1 LDFGKNEQDHFI
13 HKGVKSMHQKYR
25 NGLLLASLFIFT
37 ILTGNVQAQTTI
49 PADFGAKGALQDSSI
64 TLEDALVYAIQ
75 DEYLAQAR
83 YDAVIS
89 KFGSIRPFTNIKTSE
104 QRHITAL
111 LSLFQK
117 YNVKIPANNAKQ
129 YVSAPDTLKDA
140 FTQGVQGE
148 IENIA
153 MYDKF
158 VTIPSLPQDLKMVFT
173 QLGAASKNHLRAF
186 RRGANRDQ

>member
-1 LDFGKNEQDHFI
+1 ML
-13 HKGVKSMHQKYR
+13 QKYR
-25 NGLLLASLFIFT
+25 NVLFLASLIIFT

-64 TLEDALVYAIQ
+64 TLEEALVYAIQ

-89 KFGSIRPFTNIKTSE
+89 KFGSIRPFSNIKASE

-117 YNVKIPANNAKQ
+117 YNVKIPPNNAKQ
-129 YVSAPDTLKDA
+129 YVSGPDTLKDA

-158 VTIPSLPQDLKMVFT
+158 VAIPSLPQDVKMVFT